1 MIETMEF
8 IDSHAHLN
16 AAEFKQNWPQIV
28 QTATQSGIVSIVN
41 NAGDLA
47 SSEWGIEQSNN
58 SAHLYATVGI
68 HPEFFLESDQPVTTT
83 EFNNLRRLA
92 KNNSKV
98 VAIGEIGLD
107 YTLDAT
113 KAPPA
118 KQHELLAKQ
127 LEIAVELNLPV
138 TLHVRDQP
146 GQTKCFTDLLNILQ
160 QFTTYQPANMQELS
174 LSHLKSSASRLSQ
187 INSDDFNDQKPNL
200 PAESLA
206 PISNLLPANSST
218 TPRLT
223 GVFHCWTGTPQQL
236 QQALEIGFY
245 VSFSGILTYKSAGHI
260 LEAAKLAPLDKI
272 LIETDAPYLTPEPA
286 RTTIRPS
293 VNQPK
298 YVIMTAEKLASIKEL
313 PLQTIAEATT
323 QNTRRLFKLS

>member
-1 MIETMEF
+1 MEF

-16 AAEFKQNWPQIV
+16 ATEFKQNWLQIV
-28 QTATQSGIVSIVN
+28 QVATQSGINSIIN

-68 HPEFFLESDQPVTTT
+68 HPEFFLESNQPVTTT

-118 KQHELLAKQ
+118 KQHELLVKQ

-146 GQTKCFTDLLNILQ
+146 GQTKCFADLLNILQ
-160 QFTTYQPANMQELS
+160 QFTTYQPANIQELS
-174 LSHLKSSASRLSQ
+174 LSNLSSSSSKLSQ
-187 INSDDFNDQKPNL
+187 INSDNFNDQKASL
-200 PAESLA
+200 VTESSFSALSQSA
-206 PISNLLPANSST
+206 ASS
-218 TPRLT
+218 RLT

>member
-1 MIETMEF
+1 MEF

-28 QTATQSGIVSIVN
+28 QTATQSGIVSIIN

-47 SSEWGIEQSNN
+47 SSEWGIEQSSN
-58 SAHLYATVGI
+58 SPYLYATVGI
-68 HPEFFLESDQPVTTT
+68 HPEFFLESDQPVTST

-92 KNNSKV
+92 KNNVKV

-107 YTLDAT
+107 YTLDVI

-118 KQHELLAKQ
+118 KQHELLVKQ

-146 GQTKCFTDLLNILQ
+146 GQAKCFTDLLSILQ
-160 QFTTYQPANMQELS
+160 QFTTYKPANIQGLS
-174 LSHLKSSASRLSQ
+174 LSHRESNPSKLSQ
-187 INSDDFNDQKPNL
+187 INFDNFNDQKTNL
-200 PAESLA
+200 SAESLA
-206 PISNLLPANSST
+206 ISNLLPSNSST

-286 RTTIRPS
+286 RTTVRPS

-298 YVIMTAEKLASIKEL
+298 YVIMTAEKLASIKGL
-313 PLQTIAEATT
+313 SLQTIAEATV